1 MPTIDAVKQA
11 EELAQIFFGLSNA
24 VNDFRL
30 RPDNFNALSDARQQ
44 QLKDQAQ
51 ALTLRGQQCTAEAL
65 GAILQDIQP
74 HLASIKQA
82 TQDAKDA
89 LAHLNDV
96 EKAITIVDAAVAL
109 VGSIMTGDMGS
120 VGDNVQGLLQAL
132 VPAKKS

>member
-1 MPTIDAVKQA
+1 MPTVDPIKQA
-11 EELAQIFFGLSNA
+11 EELAQIFFALSNA

-44 QLKDQAQ
+44 RLKDQAQ

-65 GAILQDIQP
+65 SAILHDIQP
-74 HLASIKQA
+74 HMASIKQA

-89 LAHLNDV
+89 LDHLNDV

-109 VGSIMTGDMGS
+109 VGSIMTGDVS
-120 VGDNVQGLLQAL
+120 SIGDNVQGLLQAL
-132 VPAKKS
+132 IPPEKS

>member
-1 MPTIDAVKQA
+1 MPIDPVKQA

-24 VNDFRL
+24 VNAFRL
-30 RPDNFNALSDARQQ
+30 RPENFNALSSDRQQ

-51 ALTLRGQQCTAEAL
+51 ALALRAQQCTADAL

-89 LAHLNDV
+89 LDRLNDV
-96 EKAITIVDAAVAL
+96 EKALAIVDAAVTLA
-109 VGSIMTGDMGS
+109 VSISTGDVASIG
-120 VGDNVQGLLQAL
+120 GDLQGLIQA
-132 VPAKKS
+132 VSPTKKS